1 MGRINDSRPFT
12 EVTDF
17 VRFPLILGIILLHS
31 DILSDVNT
39 PDGMSLWSLDIVT
52 LLSGVLTRS
61 CVPLFYA
68 MSGYLF
74 FLNRKF
80 STGIYIQ
87 KLKRRVRSL
96 LLPYLIWNL
105 FGMFLYLLKRTPMLE
120 ARFPQYASIPLDL
133 PNLLIGFWAIPG
145 IPYPYDF
152 VLWFIRD
159 LMVAVVVAPP
169 FIWFAAR
176 YLKIWGIAAAT
187 IVMAGGALPWAL
199 AETLFYF
206 YLGAYAAISGTDCMR
221 LTERL
226 RFLPGLWTAM
236 AVSLLFI
243 PVESAYYEPFFFAT
257 RLCGMLSTLALAGM
271 AVRRGWSIPRLL
283 AGSTFFI
290 YAFHGLMV
298 SVVRKQILTW
308 IDPTGNMGYLAAYL
322 LTFATLTAVSLAA
335 YLVCRTLLPRL
346 TAVATGGRD

>member
-1 MGRINDSRPFT
+1 MGHTKDRIPFT

-17 VRFPLILGIILLHS
+17 IRFPLMLGIILLHS
-31 DILSDVNT
+31 DILSDVN
-39 PDGMSLWSLDIVT
+39 PPEGMSLWSLDIVT
-52 LLSGVLTRS
+52 LLSGVMTRS

-80 STGIYIQ
+80 STGIYVQ
-87 KLKRRVRSL
+87 KLKRRVTSL
-96 LLPYLIWNL
+96 LVPYLIWNI
-105 FGMFLYLLKRTPMLE
+105 FGMLLYLLKRTPMLE
-120 ARFPQYASIPLDL
+120 GRFPQYASIPLDL
-133 PNLLIGFWAIPG
+133 PNLLAGFWAIPG

-159 LMVAVVVAPP
+159 LMVVVVAATP
-169 FIWFAAR
+169 FIWMAAR
-176 YLKIWGIAAAT
+176 HMKLWGLAVAT
-187 IVMAGGALPWAL
+187 IVMVSGALPWAI
-199 AETLFYF
+199 AETVFYF
-206 YLGAYAAISGTDCMR
+206 YLGAYASVNGIDCMR
-221 LTERL
+221 LSERL
-226 RFLPGLWTAM
+226 GFLPVVWLAM

-243 PVESAYYEPFFFAT
+243 PDKSSFYEPLFFVT
-257 RLCGMLSTLALAGM
+257 RLFGVLSTLALAST
-271 AVRRGWSIPRLL
+271 AVRRGWSIPRFL

-308 IDPTGNMGYLAAYL
+308 IDPTGNWGYLAGYL
-322 LTFATLTAVSLAA
+322 LTFIALTAVSLAA
-335 YLVCRTLLPRL
+335 YRVCRTLLPRL